1 MTFQSKYKLD
11 NDNWKSL
18 EGEFKSFKQYNNK
31 CHDLCNYIEKTTP
44 REVSDSSSKKKTFRK
59 KKINFMAVGK
69 IPFATLGNTAAYCFF
84 PTPLS
89 KIVWNATH
97 LLPSGWTKVHPSG
110 SNREVHSALGMN
122 WSSSLGRNL
131 PFHTYLRCG

>member
-44 REVSDSSSKKKTFRK
+44 REVSDSSSKKKLFAK
-59 KKINFMAVGK
+59 KKSTSWPWEK
-69 IPFATLGNTAAYCFF
+69 
-84 PTPLS
+84 S
-89 KIVWNATH
+89 H
-97 LLPSGWTKVHPSG
+97 SLP
-110 SNREVHSALGMN
+110 
-122 WSSSLGRNL
+122 
-131 PFHTYLRCG
+131 